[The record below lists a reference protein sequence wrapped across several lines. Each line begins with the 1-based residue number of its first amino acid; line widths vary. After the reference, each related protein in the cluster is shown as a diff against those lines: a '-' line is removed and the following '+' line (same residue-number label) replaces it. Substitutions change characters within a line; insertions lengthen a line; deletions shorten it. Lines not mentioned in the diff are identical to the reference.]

1 MAAYVVGTGATRG
14 GDRRRKV
21 LMSAILRAVEVRLP
35 RRGREWMLAA
45 GTIPAATA
53 VLIAFARLPWVRP
66 ERGNVTI
73 AYFLLY
79 AIAAGLVSVPIV
91 RTRLESWLTQ
101 WQRLYPTVPPS
112 AEL

>member
-1 MAAYVVGTGATRG
+1 LGA
-14 GDRRRKV
+14 
-21 LMSAILRAVEVRLP
+21 
-35 RRGREWMLAA
+35 
-45 GTIPAATA
+45 
-53 VLIAFARLPWVRP
+53 RP
-66 ERGNVTI
+66 ERGDVTI
-73 AYFLLY
+73 AFFLLY